1 MPDRDSSPINRSLH
15 TPAYSLLKDIQQGS
29 VRWHDCIILI
39 ENQWRAQFS
48 FLVLWNPGVFVREA
62 PGLESCAAGM
72 TQASRGDKP
81 VDVCLLHQVRLI
93 QNRPARICRQPDIH
107 LRDMNLKTERR
118 QACDVV
124 VQRLD
129 VSGAQMKA
137 VHL

>member
-29 VRWHDCIILI
+29 VRWLDGISLI
-39 ENQWRAQFS
+39 EKQWRAQFS

-62 PGLESCAAGM
+62 PGLKGCATLM
-72 TQASRGDKP
+72 TQASVCNKP

-107 LRDMNLKTERR
+107 LRDMHLQTERG

-129 VSGAQMKA
+129 VFGAQMKD